1 MVLGQPGSTLVSLGQ
16 IVKLNIV
23 WIKKDPSQISVLRR
37 GQCPRK
43 LAILY
48 FANTKVRFEHKIAVA
63 AGPGHSCL
71 DLREKEKR

>member
-1 MVLGQPGSTLVSLGQ
+1 MSVALFMVLGQPGSTLVSLGQ

-37 GQCPRK
+37 GP

-63 AGPGHSCL
+63 AGPGRTWSQL
-71 DLREKEKR
+71 S

>member
-1 MVLGQPGSTLVSLGQ
+1 MD
-16 IVKLNIV
+16 
-23 WIKKDPSQISVLRR
+23 KKDPSQISVLRR